1 MASEHIINILPDEAA
16 WKQAAKQWHRE
27 LLKLPVLSM
36 GDSTKYMTGL
46 PGCTTNQYLGT
57 VQASAQFYPYAADKR
72 GSSETNI
79 EFRELPIT
87 FGAMNYDFVPNDYV
101 QTLLGKGA
109 AVLGEGQAKSQMA
122 KLILAEILRSAGE
135 NLALA
140 LADAKY
146 AANGN
151 TSNDLFDGFVTIIK
165 AEAAANKLSTALKN
179 YEELTTPIDDTNCC
193 EAMKSILFG
202 LDRRLRRQDLFV
214 YCDPAL
220 VDYYNESYQLTHTA
234 LVYNKQYNQP
244 YVEGSNGKMTF
255 APLDAL
261 AGSDYMWVAP
271 KMNVVYG
278 HDGMS
283 RLEKL
288 EVIRHDVDTFT
299 AAAKIFFGVNFRTL
313 DYRFLKVFK
322 LATN

>member
-1 MASEHIINILPDEAA
+1 MASAHLINVMPSEED

-27 LLKLPVLSM
+27 LLKMPVIAM
-36 GDSTKYMTGL
+36 GDSLKYMTGL

-79 EFRELPIT
+79 NFLELPIR

-101 QTLLGKGA
+101 QTLLGRGA
-109 AVLGEGQAKSQMA
+109 AVLGEGQARSQMA
-122 KLILAEILRSAGE
+122 RLILAEIMRSAGE
-135 NLALA
+135 NMALA
-140 LADAKY
+140 LAKAQFN
-146 AANGN
+146 ANGD
-151 TSNDLFDGFVTIIK
+151 TSMDLFDGFLTVIAK
-165 AEAAANKLSTALKN
+165 AETDGLVAVAKN
-179 YEELTTPIDDTNCC
+179 NVVEVAEPDDTNCC
-193 EAMKSILFG
+193 EVMKEILFG
-202 LDRRLRRQDLFV
+202 LDRRLRRQDLLV

-234 LVYNKQYNQP
+234 LIYNKTYNQP

-261 AGSDYMWVAP
+261 AGEKQLWIAP
-271 KMNVVYG
+271 KNNVIYG

-288 EVIRHDVDTFT
+288 DVLRHDVDTFT
-299 AAAKIFFGVNFRTL
+299 AAAKIFFGVGFRTF
-313 DYRFLKVFK
+313 DYRFFK
-322 LATN
+322 LVKFTTNP

>member
-1 MASEHIINILPDEAA
+1 MASEHIINVLPDEDA

-27 LLKLPVLSM
+27 LLKLPVLAM
-36 GDSTKYMTGL
+36 NDSLKYMTGL

-79 EFRELPIT
+79 DFLELPIR

-109 AVLGEGQAKSQMA
+109 QVLGEGQARSQMA
-122 KLILAEILRSAGE
+122 KLILAEIMRSAGE
-135 NLALA
+135 NMALA
-140 LADAKY
+140 LAKAKFK
-146 AANGN
+146 ADGDK
-151 TSNDLFDGFVTIIK
+151 SMDLFDGFLTIIDAATGEGK
-165 AEAAANKLSTALKN
+165 AINVGNKNLLT
-179 YEELTTPIDDTNCC
+179 LTTAIDDTNCC
-193 EAMKSILFG
+193 EVMKEILFG
-202 LDRRLRRQDLFV
+202 LDRRLRRQDLLV

-220 VDYYNESYQLTHTA
+220 VDYYNESYMLTHSGI
-234 LVYNKQYNQP
+234 VYNKQYNQP
-244 YVEGSNGKMTF
+244 YVEGSNGRMTF

-261 AGSDYMWVAP
+261 AGEKTMWIAP
-271 KMNVVYG
+271 KNNVIYG

-288 EVIRHDVDTFT
+288 EVLRHDVDTFT
-299 AAAKIFFGVNFRTL
+299 AAAKIFFGVGFRTF
-313 DYRFLKVFK
+313 DFRFFK
-322 LATN
+322 LVKFQ